1 MSSHSSY
8 SNSNTMSNRKSADEE
23 NGKKGSSS
31 SSSNIKSAAD
41 LLLKGGTLLS
51 NSCAKCNGVQV
62 RYKDEIICVS
72 CGRKTKE
79 TTNSDVTQQQQQQQ
93 QKIED
98 DEEGKKQQQQ
108 TYSLQDS
115 NLSKKNEFKVPTVF
129 ESNITNTMNTKRIK
143 DKINFLITTLENE
156 NDIQIQ
162 NTKLDLI
169 SKYLEVLDKLKI
181 MSKSNSSTKESI

>member
-8 SNSNTMSNRKSADEE
+8 SNSNTMSNGKSADEE
-23 NGKKGSSS
+23 NGKKGS

-79 TTNSDVTQQQQQQQ
+79 TTNSDVTQQQQQ
-93 QKIED
+93 
-98 DEEGKKQQQQ
+98 

-115 NLSKKNEFKVPTVF
+115 NLSKKNEFKVPTLF
-129 ESNITNTMNTKRIK
+129 ESNITNTMNTKIIK

>member
-8 SNSNTMSNRKSADEE
+8 SNSNTMSNGKSADEE
-23 NGKKGSSS
+23 NGKKGS

-62 RYKDEIICVS
+62 SYKDEITCVS

-79 TTNSDVTQQQQQQQ
+79 ITNSDVTQQQQQQ

-98 DEEGKKQQQQ
+98 DEEGKKQQQM
-108 TYSLQDS
+108 YSLQDS
-115 NLSKKNEFKVPTVF
+115 NLSKKKEFKVPTVF
-129 ESNITNTMNTKRIK
+129 ESNITNTIYTKIIK

-169 SKYLEVLDKLKI
+169 SKYLEVLHKLKTSQI
-181 MSKSNSSTKESI
+181 ENN

>member
-8 SNSNTMSNRKSADEE
+8 SNSNTMSNGKSADEE

-31 SSSNIKSAAD
+31 RNIKSAAD

-79 TTNSDVTQQQQQQQ
+79 TTNSDVTQQQQQQ
-93 QKIED
+93 KIED
-98 DEEGKKQQQQ
+98 DEEGKKQQQ

-115 NLSKKNEFKVPTVF
+115 NLSKKKEFKVPPVF
-129 ESNITNTMNTKRIK
+129 ESNITNTIYTKIIK

-162 NTKLDLI
+162 NTRLDLI
-169 SKYLEVLDKLKI
+169 SKYLDVLDKLKI